1 MTKKLKIQTT
11 EAESLTQT
19 ECYVSET
26 RPNRGHDT
34 NDDACSVNSVKRHLE
49 LEKNMNIIE
58 EVEPMASSCH
68 KDFLLLIHSELN
80 EMI

>member
-1 MTKKLKIQTT
+1 MGRPKTKKVSNSKACKKSPKPEKMTKKLKIQTT

-34 NDDACSVNSVKRHLE
+34 NDDACSVNSVQRHLE
-49 LEKNMNIIE
+49 LEKNIN
-58 EVEPMASSCH
+58 
-68 KDFLLLIHSELN
+68 
-80 EMI
+80 